1 MISHWILAARLK
13 TLPVSVCPILIALS
27 LSSGLPTFDTT
38 IAIIT
43 LITAI
48 LIQIGTNFANDYFDH
63 IKGADTHE
71 RVGPKRMTQ
80 AGHISPQTMK
90 MATYITFALA
100 VLLGAYLVYYGG
112 IAILLI
118 GIAAVF
124 FGVIY
129 TAGPFALAYIGGA
142 EIVAFAFFGPI
153 SVLGTYYLQSFS
165 WNSDLIIISSAVGL
179 ITVALLV
186 VNNTRDIDTDKK
198 VNKKTFAVRFG
209 RLFSYLEYII
219 CLYAP
224 ILLLDL
230 VTNESTEQLILLL
243 TLVAIAMILTRRFGK
258 AKDQQF
264 NQILAF
270 TSLYLI
276 LFTAI
281 TIYLLP
287 NGIQL

>member
-13 TLPVSVCPILIALS
+13 TLPVSVCPILITLS